1 MGNSERKRLRAAEN
15 NRKYEAR
22 LRLLNG
28 NKSEAPKSVE
38 KIGHVE
44 TVKPKRKTG
53 FAIKILAAMSGI
65 LGVLS
70 HGK

>member
-1 MGNSERKRLRAAEN
+1 MGNAKAKRDRAEER
-15 NRKYEAR
+15 NRNYEAR
-22 LRLLNG
+22 LQLLNG